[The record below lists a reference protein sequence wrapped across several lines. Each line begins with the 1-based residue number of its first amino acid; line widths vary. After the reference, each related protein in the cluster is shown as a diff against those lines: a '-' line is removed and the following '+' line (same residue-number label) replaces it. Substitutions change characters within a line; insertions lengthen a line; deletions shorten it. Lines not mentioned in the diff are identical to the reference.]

1 MSNETQNLTQQIA
14 HRWIGVADA
23 LALNP
28 KTKAYRVAHQAF
40 LAGITHILGEQ
51 TPPIVGICM
60 VSGRDIASLV
70 ERTQPR

>member
-1 MSNETQNLTQQIA
+1 MNETINKTQQIA
-14 HRWIGVADA
+14 QRWVALADA

-40 LAGITHILGEQ
+40 LAGVSHILGED
-51 TPPIVGICM
+51 TPPMIGICM
-60 VSGRDIASLV
+60 VSGRDIASIL